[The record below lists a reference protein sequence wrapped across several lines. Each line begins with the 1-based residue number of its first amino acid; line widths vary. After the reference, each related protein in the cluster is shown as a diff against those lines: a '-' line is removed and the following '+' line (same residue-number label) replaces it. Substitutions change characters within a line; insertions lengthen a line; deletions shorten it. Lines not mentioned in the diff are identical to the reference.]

1 MVKRQASRSE
11 PSQRDP
17 ETFAKV
23 YAEDRG
29 VRYPIR
35 LFAAGEPYRLLG
47 LIPARLH
54 LFGVDEPG
62 GVFLFGTDAI
72 GRDVC
77 SRTLYA
83 ARVSLLIGLAGV
95 FLTFAIGVTLG
106 GISGYFGGRAD
117 MLIQRAIEFLMSI
130 PTIPL
135 WLALSAA
142 MPRDWSILQIYFGIV
157 VILSLV
163 GWGRL
168 ARVVSTSP
176 A

>member
-1 MVKRQASRSE
+1 M
-11 PSQRDP
+11 
-17 ETFAKV
+17 
-23 YAEDRG
+23 
-29 VRYPIR
+29 
-35 LFAAGEPYRLLG
+35 
-47 LIPARLH
+47 
-54 LFGVDEPG
+54 
-62 GVFLFGTDAI
+62 
-72 GRDVC
+72 
-77 SRTLYA
+77 
-83 ARVSLLIGLAGV
+83 SLLIGLAGV

-168 ARVVSTSP
+168 ARVVRGKTAGAACPSTM
-176 A
+176 

>member
-1 MVKRQASRSE
+1 M
-11 PSQRDP
+11 
-17 ETFAKV
+17 
-23 YAEDRG
+23 
-29 VRYPIR
+29 
-35 LFAAGEPYRLLG
+35 FAAGEPYRLLG

-72 GRDVC
+72 GRDVF

-83 ARVSLLIGLAGV
+83 ARVSLLIGLVGV

-142 MPRDWSILQIYFGIV
+142 DAQGLDDTADLLRHRGDSVTRGMGPAGARRARQAAGSCAPSI
-157 VILSLV
+157 
-163 GWGRL
+163 
-168 ARVVSTSP
+168 TSWRP
-176 A
+176 AWPA